1 MKGGDPMRLA
11 LALVLAI
18 IVTVHNAGASA
29 QKTTPEARTLS
40 GEWTFSAEGYVMP
53 LSLRQDTRLTGTL
66 EGFHGSFPLQG
77 EVRKGLISFCGL
89 VGRRWNPAQRRLK

>member
-1 MKGGDPMRLA
+1 MRLA

-18 IVTVHNAGASA
+18 IATAHNAGASA
-29 QKTTPEARTLS
+29 QKATPEVRTLS

-53 LSLRQDTRLTGTL
+53 LSLRQDGTRVTGTL
-66 EGFHGSFPLQG
+66 EGFHGFVSVARRIQEG
-77 EVRKGLISFCGL
+77 ADSFCGL